1 MERLTPLRESA
12 SALLL
17 EEPVLADGSAAGTS
31 NSWTGAHNTDW
42 FNGLNWTSGTVPT
55 SGEDVTISGT
65 TDATT
70 PMINGAAYASTL
82 VVGGGTN
89 SSLKRGSLN
98 IKESNAGLT
107 LYGPAS
113 KPSLIISG
121 DNSTVTVYNSPTDDE
136 TYITGSSVV
145 IGASSAFSSHGNG
158 NLKITGPRSIGKIH
172 ELSID
177 SDVAAPSTFIVDSCI
192 LLVYGAL
199 NLGGSPTDPK
209 SGSTTSII
217 NVINFNASLYNSAY
231 PIAGDSDYFSCV
243 TSLHNAV
250 ITVGGQCDQYF
261 CKAALAN
268 SSVLGTHPN
277 SAIHVLEC
285 GSLVLWPTFTHGK
298 PTPGGVALG
307 GTIWLN
313 RGNNDA
319 YGAACTA
326 SYGNADVTLGSH
338 LYVPCIMTLSNGGTF
353 QGSAGLVVGDAAP
366 GTGTLNFG
374 AAPSIAAAAPGDAGA

>member
-1 MERLTPLRESA
+1 MKCCRHQQLLDRRSQHRLVQRLKLDVGDRPNEWRRRHDQRHYGRNHPDDQRCCLRIYARRWRRHEF
-12 SALLL
+12 LTEKGQL
-17 EEPVLADGSAAGTS
+17 EYQGV
-31 NSWTGAHNTDW
+31 
-42 FNGLNWTSGTVPT
+42 
-55 SGEDVTISGT
+55 
-65 TDATT
+65 
-70 PMINGAAYASTL
+70 
-82 VVGGGTN
+82 
-89 SSLKRGSLN
+89 KR
-98 IKESNAGLT
+98 GLT

-298 PTPGGVALG
+298 PTPGGWRSAEPFGSIVA
-307 GTIWLN
+307 TTMP
-313 RGNNDA
+313 
-319 YGAACTA
+319 TA
-326 SYGNADVTLGSH
+326 PLAQPAMEMRT
-338 LYVPCIMTLSNGGTF
+338 
-353 QGSAGLVVGDAAP
+353 
-366 GTGTLNFG
+366 
-374 AAPSIAAAAPGDAGA
+374 